1 MSSSVIDDADAL
13 PEPPADIATRKLPL
27 VERSAGTRYVRIH
40 RAADGPVW
48 FGWNPVAAAYRPPT
62 NRFDAP
68 DRSYGVLY
76 AAVTRDGLFAETIG
90 RKPGTFRSNDELAG
104 LGMTMLALTRELRL
118 VDLHG
123 GAAVGALG
131 ATGVVGVGPQSL
143 ARRWS
148 RALYAH
154 PEMPDGIEYRCRH
167 NSDEVAVAL
176 FDRIGETSLTSIEIV
191 SLVSDLAWLNAM
203 RARHRILESPT

>member
-1 MSSSVIDDADAL
+1 MSSSVIGDAEAL

-27 VERSAGTRYVRIH
+27 VGRPHGTRYVRIH

-48 FGWNPVAAAYRPPT
+48 FGWKPSAGQFRPPT

-68 DRSYGVLY
+68 DRGYGVLY
-76 AAVTRDGLFAETIG
+76 AAVTRDGSFAETVG
-90 RKPGTFRSNDELAG
+90 RKPNTFRSNDELAG
-104 LGMTMLALTRELRL
+104 LAMTTLALTRELRL

-148 RALYAH
+148 QALHAR
-154 PEMPDGIEYRCRH
+154 PEVPDGIEYRCRH
-167 NSDEVAVAL
+167 NSDEIAVAL
-176 FDRIGETSLTSIEIV
+176 FDRVGERALNRLGPYPWCRISFGSI
-191 SLVSDLAWLNAM
+191 
-203 RARHRILESPT
+203 R

>member
-1 MSSSVIDDADAL
+1 VTSSVVDDGDAL

-27 VERSAGTRYVRIH
+27 TARPAGTRYARIH

-48 FGWNPVAAAYRPPT
+48 FGWNHVAAAFRPPT

-76 AAVTRDGLFAETIG
+76 AAVTRDGSFAETIG
-90 RKPGTFRSNDELAG
+90 RKPGIFRSSDELAG
-104 LGMTMLALTRELRL
+104 LAMTTLALTRELRL

-148 RALYAH
+148 KALHAH

-167 NSDEVAVAL
+167 NSDEIAVAL
-176 FDRIGETSLTSIEIV
+176 FDRVGEASLVSIGVV
-191 SLVSDLAWLNAM
+191 SLVSDLVWLNTM
-203 RARHRILESPT
+203 RTQHRILEPPT